1 MVHAFFSVE
10 YAYLVANAIVNSIGQ
25 VRNPSYDRLREPVH
39 HGGFVRGHP
48 LKVPIKTKVPST
60 GFPSLRCFLF
70 GGSAREQRHASRLPD
85 NPCLSLGDNF
95 ARQEGGERVE
105 FGRFFEKTN
114 QDRVFVSGGRGQRPR
129 LQGERG
135 PTPPF
140 LPNEASYNVRKF
152 HCKSLC
158 VR

>member
-105 FGRFFEKTN
+105 FGWFFEKTN
-114 QDRVFVSGGRGQRPR
+114 QDRVFVSGRPWSAPAATR
-129 LQGERG
+129 GER
-135 PTPPF
+135 PHPPRF
-140 LPNEASYNVRKF
+140 YQTKPIVMCGNAVGSVG
-152 HCKSLC
+152 
-158 VR
+158 V